1 MIPSTDMLN
10 AFHQNALISRPEGKR
25 LTQLEQEMANILSRT
40 DLSDRQKM
48 EQFGYTIQKF
58 QKIRGDI
65 VEKGGFMMTPEKN
78 LPDPAEGIS
87 QKVFE
92 KIQGIIQ
99 QAIQADSAPAAIN
112 IPGPSASSQSHT
124 TPTPSAT
131 ARTKKLKTKRLYA
144 QQPKKKNVQHA
155 KKTKSRRKEIE
166 AQDEDGGDYDDEDDQ
181 QDENSPLISTTPQ
194 GASAAA
200 PKKGILARSKEAL
213 RSVFSPMRTRA
224 ASAAKFANSSV
235 NFSAWDRRQ

>member
-1 MIPSTDMLN
+1 MAQAFMIPSTDMLN

-40 DLSDRQKM
+40 DLTDRQKM

-65 VEKGGFMMTPEKN
+65 IEKGGFMITPESA
-78 LPDPAEGIS
+78 PADPADGIS

-99 QAIQADSAPAAIN
+99 QAIQADSTHAPAATSA
-112 IPGPSASSQSHT
+112 PGPSRASHT
-124 TPTPSAT
+124 PTTPANS
-131 ARTKKLKTKRLYA
+131 RNKKINAKRLYA
-144 QQPKKKNVQHA
+144 Q
-155 KKTKSRRKEIE
+155 KTKKMIKQQKRTKPRM
-166 AQDEDGGDYDDEDDQ
+166 QDDDDRDEDEEENDQ
-181 QDENSPLISTTPQ
+181 QDENSPLLPTP

-200 PKKGILARSKEAL
+200 PKKGLLARSKEAL
-213 RSVFSPMRTRA
+213 RNVFSPMRTRA
-224 ASAAKFANSSV
+224 AARFADSRV
-235 NFSAWDRRQ
+235 NFSAWDTQRQ